1 MASSRLDEEISEKL
15 EACDLFLILVNPD
28 FLASDYCY
36 EQEMERALKCRDE
49 RTAIVIPVIVEPCE
63 WQESPL
69 RALKAVPYDGK
80 PISNWDNAYLDIVK
94 EARRVDFTQKIVIEP
109 QCIDHIKEKA
119 KEQMKGY
126 HIKHEF
132 DEIDRENFG
141 RESFNTFREYFEA
154 NIADINK
161 ENLLQGRF
169 TDNKPYEFR
178 CMLVNNANRTGR
190 TSQSAQ
196 KNVFASIGDIN
207 FLFSDE
213 DLNSNSV
220 NGAFTVE
227 SDDYELNLKPLLFHK
242 FGNEQP
248 LTPQAVAH
256 LLWIQFIDQ
265 AGVTCY

>member
-1 MASSRLDEEISEKL
+1 M
-15 EACDLFLILVNPD
+15 LICQV
-28 FLASDYCY
+28 FF
-36 EQEMERALKCRDE
+36 
-49 RTAIVIPVIVEPCE
+49 IIP
-63 WQESPL
+63 
-69 RALKAVPYDGK
+69 
-80 PISNWDNAYLDIVK
+80 
-94 EARRVDFTQKIVIEP
+94 QKIVIEP
-109 QCIDHIKEKA
+109 QFIDHVKEKA

-178 CMLVNNANRTGR
+178 CTLVNNANRSRAHITVR
-190 TSQSAQ
+190 A
-196 KNVFASIGDIN
+196 KNDFASIGDIN
-207 FLFSDE
+207 FSFSDE

-227 SDDYELNLKPLLFHK
+227 SDDYELYLKPLLFHN

-248 LTPQAVAH
+248 LTPQAAAH